1 MPDTTRL
8 YRHSAQ
14 EARELDELDLWR
26 ESYKANCACCA
37 AIEETI
43 RNGFD
48 GMHLADDCA
57 RKVIEAFGYQR
68 VEYVL
73 ANTLQELSHDGRF
86 SPSNKEWG
94 DTFYIPRDPNHN
106 FAFTVSSHPTIL
118 DGFIDEYRSE
128 YQKLGLFEA
137 KHCVENAQY
146 EDFTG
151 KVLVMKARSLKEK
164 YWDPKYQLWHASSG
178 FGCDPSKLGTA
189 VYVTCL
195 YDGERTRFS
204 RSDFFGPIRDECL
217 PDWAKDQLEK
227 LKAGQALEPLDKQQP
242 EMTM

>member
-8 YRHSAQ
+8 YRHSSQ

-73 ANTLQELSHDGRF
+73 ANTLQELSHAVTT
-86 SPSNKEWG
+86 EA
-94 DTFYIPRDPNHN
+94 HN
-106 FAFTVSSHPTIL
+106 AL
-118 DGFIDEYRSE
+118 E
-128 YQKLGLFEA
+128 K
-137 KHCVENAQY
+137 
-146 EDFTG
+146 
-151 KVLVMKARSLKEK
+151 KVLDAYS
-164 YWDPKYQLWHASSG
+164 
-178 FGCDPSKLGTA
+178 
-189 VYVTCL
+189 
-195 YDGERTRFS
+195 
-204 RSDFFGPIRDECL
+204 
-217 PDWAKDQLEK
+217 
-227 LKAGQALEPLDKQQP
+227 QALEQGMNGNGHKDENESEPELDDDEPAPTMSQQ
-242 EMTM
+242 M